1 MTYGRMSDDLWRVT
15 PFARKL
21 SHGGRV
27 MDPLPKDWSQELRT
41 VLVLSKKSQTSP
53 SSEPHSVCTCA
64 YMHKRGYATLGIK
77 RTMTDCVLYTLYYNF
92 SMIYLKRKKKGT
104 CESKCNAPFSLHFLQ
119 ISVL

>member
-1 MTYGRMSDDLWRVT
+1 
-15 PFARKL
+15 
-21 SHGGRV
+21 

-64 YMHKRGYATLGIK
+64 YMHKGGYATLGIK